1 MANISQNLDIFVNRL
16 MDAVYVSCTKKMI
29 DWKGSLDIV
38 EQIENDALIPL
49 YRACHTKPYVKRQ
62 FLEPVKLS
70 EENPGE
76 DLKALI
82 SRLSQAVRDAMT
94 ALEFHRMNLNQLKEQ
109 SAIFKTKLFDNVL
122 NSLGAVIS
130 VLLAFADVLLELEQ
144 CQDEFEMDE
153 ILKNYL
159 GAE

>member
-1 MANISQNLDIFVNRL
+1 MANISQNLDTFVNRL
-16 MDAVYVSCTKKMI
+16 MDAVYVVCVNKKI
-29 DWKGSLDIV
+29 DYESYLDIF

-94 ALEFHRMNLNQLKEQ
+94 ALEFHRMNLNQLKAQ
-109 SAIFKTKLFDNVL
+109 SAIFKTKLFDNML
-122 NSLGAVIS
+122 KSLGAVIS